1 MKAEADSEVHVAPR
15 PVKKSSKKP
24 VRSSPRKSV
33 QKYDEVE
40 QDLTVS
46 DDELDELKHD
56 DYQEESASEEYEDE
70 DAEDA

>member
-1 MKAEADSEVHVAPR
+1 MKAEADSEVHNLNTR
-15 PVKKSSKKP
+15 PVKKSSKSKKP

-33 QKYDEVE
+33 QKYDDEE

-56 DYQEESASEEYEDE
+56 DYVEESASEDYEDE
-70 DAEDA
+70 DA